1 MYQLHIGFKLL
12 GEFDSIREAKQ
23 FAGKSGLSGV
33 FNLIGNNYRAAWYVS
48 TVTKIGVNEADRNSI
63 LFLFSVNLSSSR

>member
-1 MYQLHIGFKLL
+1 MYRLYIGFRFF

-33 FNLIGNNYRAAWYVS
+33 FNLIGDNYRDAWYVPINKTS
-48 TVTKIGVNEADRNSI
+48 QNKK
-63 LFLFSVNLSSSR
+63 

>member
-1 MYQLHIGFKLL
+1 MYRLYIGFKLL

-33 FNLIGNNYRAAWYVS
+33 FNLIGNNYQDAWHVP
-48 TVTKIGVNEADRNSI
+48 TVK
-63 LFLFSVNLSSSR
+63 